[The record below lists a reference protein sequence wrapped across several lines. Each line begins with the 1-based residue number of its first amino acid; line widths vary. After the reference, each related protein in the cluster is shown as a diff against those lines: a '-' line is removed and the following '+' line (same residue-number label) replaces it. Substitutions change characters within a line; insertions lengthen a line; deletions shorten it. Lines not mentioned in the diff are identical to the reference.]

1 MPKERRARTLLV
13 CGTIMAAAQTVIL
26 LTAIQVKPEPPI
38 RQTTVPT
45 AFTQALLPTLT
56 PP

>member
-13 CGTIMAAAQTVIL
+13 CGTIMAAVQTAII
-26 LTAIQVKPEPPI
+26 LTAVQFRPEPPI
-38 RQTTVPT
+38 KQAKVPT